1 MNHEKIA
8 VFISGRDGE
17 AWKVIL
23 EGIQQKAKEEN
34 CSLSIFSCAGSLD
47 ISRKFDVGEFNIF
60 RLANM
65 DMYDGIIIVSSTI
78 ICKEVEKEL
87 FEAVKKYPIPIISME
102 IEEEGMAFAG
112 IDNYDA
118 MRDMIEH
125 LLDFHKY
132 ESLGFIAG
140 PRGNQ
145 ESVRRLNAYED
156 VLKEHGMEVREE
168 DIFYG
173 NYQTRDRSFLYFRR
187 TSRNN
192 GYMKEYRG

>member
-78 ICKEVEKEL
+78 ICN
-87 FEAVKKYPIPIISME
+87 IQNICHII
-102 IEEEGMAFAG
+102 I
-112 IDNYDA
+112 IY
-118 MRDMIEH
+118 
-125 LLDFHKY
+125 
-132 ESLGFIAG
+132 
-140 PRGNQ
+140 
-145 ESVRRLNAYED
+145 
-156 VLKEHGMEVREE
+156 
-168 DIFYG
+168 
-173 NYQTRDRSFLYFRR
+173 
-187 TSRNN
+187 
-192 GYMKEYRG
+192 